1 MHPIGATQK
10 WWQNIIVL
18 YVKYSLVIIV
28 YTPVISGETTK
39 KKTIKKNWL
48 GLFNDIHKYCI
59 YFINGLLI
67 TINPESRLILCYFKI
82 SLIILIDLLNFTNS
96 KY

>member
-39 KKTIKKNWL
+39 KKKTIKKNWL
-48 GLFNDIHKYCI
+48 GLFNNIPIGTVY
-59 YFINGLLI
+59 
-67 TINPESRLILCYFKI
+67 I
-82 SLIILIDLLNFTNS
+82 S
-96 KY
+96 